1 MQEQSL
7 EPAAASPQSSDQHL
21 PAQEA
26 PAASTA
32 TLDAPAGVFGGQPLP
47 GSLRTQLEN
56 SYAADLSAVTVHEDG
71 VAEKL
76 GVKAVARG
84 TQLHF
89 ARGAF
94 DPASDA
100 GKHIIAHEAA
110 HVVQQGAVSSRAPA
124 ADNAQLHVDGSLE
137 REAEAAA
144 HAALAGTNAKISRGV
159 TTASFQGFDSW
170 EHRLLGDIATG
181 GATYK
186 MGAGLTLT
194 HGDFVMLNGDY
205 FDCRPDG
212 NAEDN
217 ILLLAQRPSS
227 KPGQMVGTQD
237 EIVAA
242 LKDAQKG
249 GAKHGNGNDPRFGP
263 GGEWEH
269 LEISDAVNAA
279 MTDRFKRLALHN
291 REHFAHPAKDGPEGP
306 RLNAGGSYR
315 SLHETALM
323 EAFAAGNKGADV
335 GGAMILEACGQH
347 FLTDA
352 FSSGHMRTQRADL
365 QQHWNTKYPAF
376 PEQFINTLGEL
387 VGHALLA
394 GMSNTGKA
402 ALVGVGMLTQLGPG
416 TNIVAQAELIKA
428 AKDKARAAIGKAGP
442 PGFGDIVSSL
452 LHDADNVA
460 GLWVTNDLGW
470 RWIAMGDD
478 NMLKGPASPQAG
490 GRTHFDII
498 RVAVEL
504 GCIDIRHAYS
514 LGQTKS
520 GMPRDQVLLEV
531 MRRATEPSRPSAEKF
546 AAEQIIPRQV
556 EGTNGEQGGLADNF
570 DALLKQRM
578 RSDSPILFDKGI
590 EASAKS
596 GTIHDQLEG
605 VAEGLDETA
614 EGVLRP
620 RQAFEDGVVSYMR
633 NAPIKLLKRIL
644 GE

>member
-1 MQEQSL
+1 MQEQSH
-7 EPAAASPQSSDQHL
+7 EPPVASPQSNDQHT
-21 PAQEA
+21 PAPEA
-26 PAASTA
+26 LAAPTA
-32 TLDAPAGVFGGQPLP
+32 TLDAPAGVFGGQVLP

-94 DPASDA
+94 DPGSDT

-110 HVVQQGAVSSRAPA
+110 HVVQQGAVSSKAPA
-124 ADNAQLHVDGSLE
+124 ADNAQLHMDGSLE
-137 REAEAAA
+137 QEAEAAA
-144 HAALAGTNAKISRGV
+144 HAALAGTTAKISRGV
-159 TTASFQGFDSW
+159 TTAAFQGFDSY

-212 NAEDN
+212 KAEDN
-217 ILLLAQRPSS
+217 ILLLVQTPSS
-227 KPGQMVGTQD
+227 NPGQMVGTQD
-237 EIVAA
+237 EVIAA
-242 LKDAQKG
+242 IKDAQKG
-249 GAKHGNGNDPRFGP
+249 GAKHGNGNDPRFGR

-269 LEISDAVNAA
+269 VQISDAVNTA
-279 MTDRFKRLALHN
+279 MNDRFKRLALHN
-291 REHFAHPAKDGPEGP
+291 REHFAHPTKDGPEGP

-315 SLHETALM
+315 ALHETALM
-323 EAFAAGNKGADV
+323 EAFNAGNKGADV

-365 QQHWNTKYPAF
+365 QQHWDGKYPGF
-376 PEQFINTLGEL
+376 RESFVHTLGEL
-387 VGHALLA
+387 VGRALLVDA
-394 GMSNTGKA
+394 SIGGKA
-402 ALVGVGMLTQLGPG
+402 MLVGAGALLDMDAQKELVK
-416 TNIVAQAELIKA
+416 VATE
-428 AKDKARAAIGKAGP
+428 KARAAIGQAGP
-442 PGFGDIVSSL
+442 PGFGDIVCSL

-470 RWIAMGDD
+470 KWIAMGDD

-498 RVAVEL
+498 RLAVEL
-504 GCIDIRHAYS
+504 GCADIRHAYA
-514 LGQTKS
+514 LGQTQT
-520 GMPRDQVLLEV
+520 GMPREHVLLEV
-531 MRRATEPSRPSAEKF
+531 MHRAAEPAKASADKF

-556 EGTNGEQGGLADNF
+556 EGANGEQAGMADNF
-570 DALLKQRM
+570 DALLKQKP
-578 RSDSPILFDKGI
+578 RSTGDLTFDQAIKL
-590 EASAKS
+590 SAKG
-596 GTIHDQLEG
+596 GTIHEQLES
-605 VAEGLDETA
+605 VAEGLDEDEA
-614 EGVLRP
+614 GVLHP
-620 RQAFEDGVVSYMR
+620 RQAFEDGVVSYMK
-633 NAPIKLLKRIL
+633 NEPIKLLKRIL